1 MKSSNKPGAENSQIL
16 VAIGEITRPHALSGV
31 VKVRPLTDW
40 PERFKKLSSVA
51 CARHGR
57 VERELQIEE
66 VIVRQNNLTIKF
78 VGIDDHSAAELL
90 TGLTLVIPRSECL
103 NLPAGEFYTFE
114 IVGLKVVNPQGAEIG
129 VLMDV
134 IDNPAN
140 DVWLIRRD
148 GKDVLIPATQE
159 FVKEINPAA
168 GFVVV
173 DRIEEFEE

>member
-1 MKSSNKPGAENSQIL
+1 MKSSNKPGAENSQTL
-16 VAIGEITRPHALSGV
+16 VAIGDIVRPQALSGF

-40 PERFKKLSSVA
+40 PERFKKLPSVRGM
-51 CARHGR
+51 RHGR
-57 VERELQIEE
+57 IERELQIEE

-78 VGIDDHSAAELL
+78 FGINDRSAAEAL

-114 IVGLKVVNPQGAEIG
+114 IIGLKVVNPQGVEIG

-134 IDNPAN
+134 IDYSAN

-148 GKDVLIPATQE
+148 GKDVLVPATQE
-159 FVKEINPAA
+159 FIKEINPAA